1 MHTHIAFNGV
11 CYRGVAWQERDSRH
25 SCWHNGGFLLNVAV
39 LYIITPW
46 VYCRSVKCMVLII
59 LKKKNVRLIILQ
71 YTGWYDDSIVGGIEG
86 SISKMI
92 AADPTFGEF
101 N

>member
-1 MHTHIAFNGV
+1 MVSAIGELPGKKV
-11 CYRGVAWQERDSRH
+11 WDSWH

-59 LKKKNVRLIILQ
+59 FKKKNVRLIILQ
-71 YTGWYDDSIVGGIEG
+71 YTGWYDDSNVGGIEG